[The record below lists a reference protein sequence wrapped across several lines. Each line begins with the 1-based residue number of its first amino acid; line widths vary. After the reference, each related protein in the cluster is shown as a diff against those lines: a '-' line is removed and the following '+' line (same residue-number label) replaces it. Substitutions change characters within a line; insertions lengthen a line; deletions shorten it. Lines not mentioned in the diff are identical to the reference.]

1 METGEWIGITVS
13 SATLLIAIFG
23 MGLVLIQKM
32 DSQSQRLES
41 KIEAGDAATRVEI
54 RRVEAEVR
62 RVETEV
68 KGLKESLD
76 TRLNGVE
83 QTQARHEG
91 VISILSQRQHGGV
104 SESETDSQP

>member
-13 SATLLIAIFG
+13 LATLLIAIFG

-32 DSQSQRLES
+32 DSQAQRLES
-41 KIEAGDAATRVEI
+41 KIEAGDMETRVEI

-62 RVETEV
+62 RVEAEV
-68 KGLKESLD
+68 KSLRESLD

-91 VISILSQRQHGGV
+91 IISVLSQQPHGGV
-104 SESETDSQP
+104 NESETDSQS

>member
-1 METGEWIGITVS
+1 MEAGEWIGITVS
-13 SATLLIAIFG
+13 LATLLIAIFG

-41 KIEAGDAATRVEI
+41 KIEAGDAETRVEV
-54 RRVEAEVR
+54 RRVEAEV
-62 RVETEV
+62 
-68 KGLKESLD
+68 KSLKESLD

-91 VISILSQRQHGGV
+91 IISVLSQQPHGGV
-104 SESETDSQP
+104 NESETDSQS